1 MCSRCVRCRFAA
13 VRAGDKYRGAF
24 EPVGDDLGYTS
35 DNQYIAL
42 DKKTIHLVTKVGL
55 HNETTAQPRA

>member
-1 MCSRCVRCRFAA
+1 VLTVRCRFAP

-24 EPVGDDLGYTS
+24 EPVGEDIGYAS

-42 DKKTIHLVTKVGL
+42 DKKTIHLVTKVL
-55 HNETTAQPRA
+55 CLLST